1 MAMFDT
7 QKLIEECNEIRKD
20 SIRMTTGA
28 KSGHPSSCMSC
39 TEILGVLILDVMEL
53 SPEQAEDP
61 NRDRFVLSKG
71 HAAPAYYSALSR
83 KGFFPREE
91 LFRLRDVG
99 AMLQGHPDM
108 KKTPGV
114 EFSTGSLGMG
124 LSVANGMAL
133 ACRLDGLKSNIF
145 VLLGDGELQ
154 EGQIWEAAMTSSH
167 YHLSNLVA
175 IVDRNMLQCDG
186 TTEDIMSLEPLKEK
200 FESFGW
206 KVYELDGHNVE
217 QLQKVLREA
226 RDYEASPSIIIA
238 KTIKGKGVPC
248 MEGVCSW
255 HGKPVKDNE
264 LKEALRG
271 CDQ

>member
-1 MAMFDT
+1 MFET
-7 QKLIEECNEIRKD
+7 AKLIEECNAIRID

-39 TEILGVLILDVMEL
+39 AEILGVLLLDVMNL
-53 SPEQAEDP
+53 SPEMAKDP

-83 KGFFPREE
+83 KGFFPRDE

-124 LSVANGMAL
+124 LSVANGIAM
-133 ACRLDGLKSNIF
+133 ACRLDNTSSNVY
-145 VLLGDGELQ
+145 VLMGDGELQ
-154 EGQIWEAAMTSSH
+154 EGQVWEAAMTSSH
-167 YHLSNLVA
+167 YKLSNLVA

-186 TTEDIMSLEPLKEK
+186 ATEDIKMLEPLRDK
-200 FESFGW
+200 FASFGW
-206 KVYELDGHNVE
+206 RVFEVDGHNVSE
-217 QLQKVLREA
+217 LQNIIRAA
-226 RDYEASPSIIIA
+226 RDVKDAPCVIIA
-238 KTIKGKGVPC
+238 RTVKGKGVSS

-255 HGKPVKDNE
+255 HGKPLKDTE
-264 LKEALRG
+264 IKEAIRE
-271 CDQ
+271 CNR